1 METVRQLEIARC
13 LFRESNDALFVFD
26 PDDLRVV
33 DLNPTALR
41 LTGLDRRD
49 ALALRLTDLLVAD
62 MPSALDR
69 LVAANRDTTF
79 FHSQEGYNLIRS
91 GGEPLPVNVSVT
103 RVHVEPDPLG
113 LAVVRDVSERRRA
126 QETLDRFFR
135 LSPVLFAILDSEGRF
150 TKANPAW
157 ETLLGHRPEEL
168 TGMQALDLS
177 HPEDRGAT
185 LAALDGLRRRGA
197 ASFENRSRHR
207 DGSYRRLSWEMA
219 SSSGLTYAVATDI
232 TERERARELEV
243 AKETSE
249 AAGRAKDK
257 FLAVLSHE
265 LRTPLNPILLGVTYL
280 LESGE
285 APESLRP
292 TFEMIRR
299 NVELEARLIDDLL
312 DVTRILQDKLRLQLA
327 ETDAHVLIRR
337 VVEICRGEIDEK
349 KLVLVTHL
357 SADRHH
363 VRADGTRLQQVFW
376 NLIKNAVKFT
386 PPGGTLAVRTRD
398 ANDPAHPRLVVE
410 FADSGLGI
418 EADDLGRIFDPFQQ
432 GSADVR
438 RLGGL
443 GLGLA
448 ISRGIVEAHGGTLA
462 AESLGPGRGATFRVE
477 LEALA
482 GRTAPVEAGP
492 KDGGARPLDG
502 ASLSILLVEDEPETR
517 TVFSRIL
524 RGLGHRVA
532 TASTLG
538 AAIDAAS
545 GGEFDLVISD
555 LGLPDGSGLDLP
567 GRLHGPHTIPAI
579 AVSGFGMKED
589 IVRSR
594 EAGFAAHLTKPI
606 GFKELE
612 ATIRRVLA

>member
-33 DLNPTALR
+33 DANPTALR

-49 ALALRLTDLLVAD
+49 ALALRLTDLIAAEVPA
-62 MPSALDR
+62 ALDR
-69 LVAANRDTTF
+69 LVAANRNTTF
-79 FHSQEGYNLIRS
+79 FHSQEGYNLVRS

-103 RVHVEPDPLG
+103 RVHVEPEPLG

-135 LSPVLFAILDSEGRF
+135 LSPVLFAIVDAEGRF
-150 TKANPAW
+150 TKVNPAW
-157 ETLLGHRPEEL
+157 KALLGHSADDL
-168 TGMQALDLS
+168 AGTQALDLS

-185 LAALDGLRRRGA
+185 LTALDGLRRRGT

-207 DGSYRRLSWEMA
+207 DGSYRRVFWEMA
-219 SSSGLTYAVATDI
+219 SSKGLTYAVATDI

-243 AKETSE
+243 AKEASD

-265 LRTPLNPILLGVTYL
+265 LRAPLNPILLGVTYL

-312 DVTRILQDKLRLQLA
+312 DVTRILQDKLRLQFA
-327 ETDAHVLIRR
+327 ETDVHALIRR
-337 VVEICRGEIDEK
+337 AVEICRGEIDEK

-357 SADRHH
+357 SADHHH
-363 VRADGTRLQQVFW
+363 VKADGARLQQVFW

-386 PPGGTLAVRTRD
+386 PPGGTLAIRTRD
-398 ANDPAHPRLVVE
+398 AGGTARPRLVVE
-410 FADSGLGI
+410 FADGGLGI
-418 EADDLGRIFDPFQQ
+418 APDVLGRIFEPFQQ
-432 GSADVR
+432 GAADVR

-462 AESLGPGRGATFRVE
+462 AESPGMGRGATFRIE
-477 LEALA
+477 LDALI
-482 GRTAPVEAGP
+482 GH
-492 KDGGARPLDG
+492 ARPVDVG
-502 ASLSILLVEDEPETR
+502 PENPVAPARDRSSLSILLVEDEPETLA
-517 TVFSRIL
+517 VFSRIL
-524 RGLGHRVA
+524 RGLGHRVS
-532 TASTLG
+532 TASTLASAIE
-538 AAIDAAS
+538 AANV
-545 GGEFDLVISD
+545 GQFDLVVSD

-567 GRLHGPHTIPAI
+567 GRLHGPRHIPAI

-612 ATIRRVLA
+612 SAIRQVLA